1 MRLEG
6 VLKLVGHVI
15 ASVAKQ
21 SEQDKRLLRRLE
33 LLAMTRFLLFPN
45 TL

>member
-15 ASVAKQ
+15 ASGAKQ
-21 SEQDKRLLRRLE
+21 SERDERLLRRLH
-33 LLAMTRFLLFPN
+33 LLAMTRFLPFPN